1 MEASKESAKLEAEA
15 FAANQARLDKLF
27 EIQEAEKARLAAE
40 KALKER
46 PRSSALIR
54 IGNPIF

>member
-54 IGNPIF
+54 IGSSII

>member
-46 PRSSALIR
+46 PRSSALSR
-54 IGNPIF
+54 IGNSIF

>member
-1 MEASKESAKLEAEA
+1 MQASKESAKLEAEA

-54 IGNPIF
+54 IGSSII

>member
-40 KALKER
+40 KAVKER

-54 IGNPIF
+54 IGSSII